1 MAKSV
6 LVRVALLCLVV
17 PAVAHAQSASRPA
30 GGRIFISVNGLGQ
43 AGDGDVI
50 TQSQSSVVYDEP
62 ATATATQQPAF
73 PNGLFDIGGGF
84 RTDQFGI
91 GVAYTAA
98 GTGTGT
104 AVAVTAIPHP
114 FLFNRPRTVVT
125 DIDDMEHKEKV
136 FHIQA
141 YYFMPVAEKFE
152 LGLFVGPSFYSVKQD
167 YVTGLGTFSETS
179 NPDVI
184 TVALGKA
191 TASDSHVGYNIGA
204 EGTYSFTPNVGAA
217 VLLRFTRA
225 SVDLDLGGQ
234 PTTMNVGDIQFGA
247 GLRFRF

>member
-6 LVRVALLCLVV
+6 LVRVALLCLLA
-17 PAVAHAQSASRPA
+17 PAVAHAQSTSRPA

-50 TQSQSSVVYDEP
+50 EQSHSSVVYDEP

-73 PNGLFDIGGGF
+73 PNGLFDIGAGF
-84 RTDQFGI
+84 RTNQFGV
-91 GVAYTAA
+91 GVAFTAA
-98 GTGTGT
+98 GTGSGT
-104 AVAVTAIPHP
+104 AVAVTSIPHP
-114 FLFNRPRTVVT
+114 FLVNRPRNVVT
-125 DIDDMEHKEKV
+125 EIDDMEHKERAV
-136 FHIQA
+136 HIQA
-141 YYFMPVAEKFE
+141 YYFMPVDDKFE
-152 LGLFVGPSFYSVKQD
+152 LGFFVGPSFYNVKQD

-179 NPDVI
+179 NPSVV
-184 TVALGKA
+184 TVSLGKA
-191 TASDSHVGYNIGA
+191 TASDSQVGYNIGA

-225 SVDLDLGGQ
+225 SVDLDFGGQ
-234 PTTMNVGDIQFGA
+234 ETTMNVGDIQFGA